1 MSNLDLNS
9 TLDFTDEQVKLALK
23 FATEKHKGQF
33 RESGDEYITHPVWV
47 AKVVAQLGVGQEAV
61 IAALLHD
68 CIEDTNTTEDEIAN
82 LFGDEVALLV
92 SGMTDVKHK
101 TSGVEIHKTNV
112 EIFRRFLFSSVNDV
126 RVLVIRLTD
135 KLHNGLT
142 VNYLPKDRQIKY
154 AQRVLGIYGPVA
166 EYVGLHYF
174 KRLLE
179 DIAFKILYPKKASNL
194 ELELKKSELEDEKA
208 LNKITNDIN
217 VLLKSN
223 RIAGCEVSSRVKGL
237 YSSYLKI
244 KQKGLDKL
252 KDGVGV
258 RIICKDVADCY
269 TILGLLH
276 AKFEYIPECFDDY
289 ISTPKPSGYRSIQ
302 TTINLENGM
311 TAEIQI
317 RTYEMHEFNEFG
329 PASHIAYKMSKN
341 MGNGQGLEWVKDLVT
356 WQKNDSKVNN
366 YRISVLSK
374 FIYVFTP
381 KGDTIQLL
389 SGSTPIDF
397 AYRIHS
403 GVGDRCLGVKINNK
417 MAKISDELKTGDLVE
432 ILTTKN
438 KNVSKDWIT
447 LAKLSATR
455 EMIRKAIGQ
464 TT

>member
-194 ELELKKSELEDEKA
+194 KLELKKSELEDEKA

-341 MGNGQGLEWVKDLVT
+341 MGNGQGLEWVKDLVA

>member
-194 ELELKKSELEDEKA
+194 KLELKKSELKDEKA

-223 RIAGCEVSSRVKGL
+223 RIAGYEVSSRVKGL

>member
-1 MSNLDLNS
+1 
-9 TLDFTDEQVKLALK
+9 
-23 FATEKHKGQF
+23 
-33 RESGDEYITHPVWV
+33 
-47 AKVVAQLGVGQEAV
+47 
-61 IAALLHD
+61 
-68 CIEDTNTTEDEIAN
+68 
-82 LFGDEVALLV
+82 
-92 SGMTDVKHK
+92 
-101 TSGVEIHKTNV
+101 
-112 EIFRRFLFSSVNDV
+112 
-126 RVLVIRLTD
+126 
-135 KLHNGLT
+135 
-142 VNYLPKDRQIKY
+142 
-154 AQRVLGIYGPVA
+154 
-166 EYVGLHYF
+166 
-174 KRLLE
+174 LE

-194 ELELKKSELEDEKA
+194 ELELKKSELEDEKV

>member
-23 FATEKHKGQF
+23 FATEKHKSQF

-194 ELELKKSELEDEKA
+194 ELELKKSELEDEKV

>member
-194 ELELKKSELEDEKA
+194 ELELKKSELEDEKV

>member
-23 FATEKHKGQF
+23 FATEKHKSQF

-194 ELELKKSELEDEKA
+194 KLELKKSELEDEKA

>member
-341 MGNGQGLEWVKDLVT
+341 MGNGQGLEWVKDLVA

>member
-1 MSNLDLNS
+1 
-9 TLDFTDEQVKLALK
+9 
-23 FATEKHKGQF
+23 
-33 RESGDEYITHPVWV
+33 
-47 AKVVAQLGVGQEAV
+47 
-61 IAALLHD
+61 
-68 CIEDTNTTEDEIAN
+68 
-82 LFGDEVALLV
+82 LLV

>member
-1 MSNLDLNS
+1 
-9 TLDFTDEQVKLALK
+9 
-23 FATEKHKGQF
+23 
-33 RESGDEYITHPVWV
+33 
-47 AKVVAQLGVGQEAV
+47 
-61 IAALLHD
+61 
-68 CIEDTNTTEDEIAN
+68 
-82 LFGDEVALLV
+82 
-92 SGMTDVKHK
+92 
-101 TSGVEIHKTNV
+101 
-112 EIFRRFLFSSVNDV
+112 
-126 RVLVIRLTD
+126 
-135 KLHNGLT
+135 
-142 VNYLPKDRQIKY
+142 
-154 AQRVLGIYGPVA
+154 
-166 EYVGLHYF
+166 
-174 KRLLE
+174 
-179 DIAFKILYPKKASNL
+179 
-194 ELELKKSELEDEKA
+194 
-208 LNKITNDIN
+208 N